1 MSDDRA
7 TKITRTWTHV
17 NDIVGLGD
25 DPHIMLDDHDD
36 IARVD
41 KSLQLQQQAIGISW
55 MQACSMSR
63 RP

>member
-1 MSDDRA
+1 MYFSNFLWRTMSDDRA

-41 KSLQLQQQAIGISW
+41 KSLQLL
-55 MQACSMSR
+55 
-63 RP
+63 